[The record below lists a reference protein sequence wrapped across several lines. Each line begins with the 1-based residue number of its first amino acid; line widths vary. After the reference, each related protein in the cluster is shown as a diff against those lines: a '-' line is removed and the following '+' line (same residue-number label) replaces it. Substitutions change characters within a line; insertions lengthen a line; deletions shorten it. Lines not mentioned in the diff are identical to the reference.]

1 MLQGRQES
9 RGLRELLLQ
18 VRHLRPEQGEPRLDR
33 GKGEQGSPERVVQS
47 GEVQEAQRQGQE
59 GQEPRVEPRENILD
73 ARKISQDPS

>member
-1 MLQGRQES
+1 MLQVRQEP

-33 GKGEQGSPERVVQS
+33 GKEEQGSPERVVQA
-47 GEVQEAQRQGQE
+47 GEVLEAQRQGQE
-59 GQEPRVEPRENILD
+59 GQEPRVEPQENIPD